1 MGKVVDF
8 MPYLLKKK
16 MSKPKA
22 DIVVIYPEIT
32 LDLDM
37 SLLNQ
42 NLRELVKRLR
52 KETQGR
58 EHDLEHE

>member
-22 DIVVIYPEIT
+22 DIVIIYPEIK

-42 NLRELVKRLR
+42 SLKDLIERLR
-52 KETQGR
+52 VETQS
-58 EHDLEHE
+58 HDED

>member
-8 MPYLLKKK
+8 MPYLMKKR

-22 DIVVIYPEIT
+22 DIVVIYPEIK

-37 SLLNQ
+37 ALLNQ
-42 NLRELVKRLR
+42 SLRDLVNRIR
-52 KETQGR
+52 AETPQCD
-58 EHDLEHE
+58 ED

>member
-8 MPYLLKKK
+8 MPYLMKKR

-22 DIVVIYPEIT
+22 DIVIIYPEIK

-37 SLLNQ
+37 ALLNQ
-42 NLRELVKRLR
+42 SLKDLVNRIR
-52 KETQGR
+52 AETHQCD
-58 EHDLEHE
+58 ED

>member
-22 DIVVIYPEIT
+22 DIVVIYPEIK

-37 SLLNQ
+37 ALLNQ
-42 NLRELVKRLR
+42 SLRDLVSRIR
-52 KETQGR
+52 EETQH
-58 EHDLEHE
+58 HDDN

>member
-22 DIVVIYPEIT
+22 DIVVIYPEIK

-37 SLLNQ
+37 ALLNQ
-42 NLRELVKRLR
+42 SLRDLVNRIR
-52 KETQGR
+52 AETQSCD
-58 EHDLEHE
+58 ED

>member
-22 DIVVIYPEIT
+22 DIVVIYPEIK

-37 SLLNQ
+37 ALLNQ
-42 NLRELVKRLR
+42 SLRDLVDRIR
-52 KETQGR
+52 AETR
-58 EHDLEHE
+58 SRDED

>member
-22 DIVVIYPEIT
+22 DIVVIYPEIK

-42 NLRELVKRLR
+42 SLRDLVERIR
-52 KETQGR
+52 AETQSR
-58 EHDLEHE
+58 DED

>member
-8 MPYLLKKK
+8 MPYLLKKR

-22 DIVVIYPEIT
+22 DIVVIYPEIK

-37 SLLNQ
+37 ALLNQ
-42 NLRELVKRLR
+42 SLRDLVERLR
-52 KETQGR
+52 VESR
-58 EHDLEHE
+58 PHDED

>member
-22 DIVVIYPEIT
+22 DIVVIYPEIK

-42 NLRELVKRLR
+42 SLRDLVDRIR
-52 KETQGR
+52 AETQSR
-58 EHDLEHE
+58 DED